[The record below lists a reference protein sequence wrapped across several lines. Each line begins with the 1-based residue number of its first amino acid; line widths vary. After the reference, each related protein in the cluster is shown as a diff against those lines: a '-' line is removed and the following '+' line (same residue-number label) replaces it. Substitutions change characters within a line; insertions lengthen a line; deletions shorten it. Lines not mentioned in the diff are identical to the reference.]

1 MCVLFAVQAAGLRF
15 NLLFRI
21 GCSEA
26 TLQYFFNIFVHLSSQ
41 DNNIFSLSHREARNG
56 AGSQHSYE
64 KKAYFGEAGK

>member
-41 DNNIFSLSHREARNG
+41 DNSIFSLSHREAHNG